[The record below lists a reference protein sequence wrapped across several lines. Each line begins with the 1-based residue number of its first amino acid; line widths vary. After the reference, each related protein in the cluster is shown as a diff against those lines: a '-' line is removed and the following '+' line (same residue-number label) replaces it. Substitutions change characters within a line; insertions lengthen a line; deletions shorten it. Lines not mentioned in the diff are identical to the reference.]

1 MATQAELGKKALAAS
16 NYDEAIK
23 QYTAAL
29 QQFPTSPDY
38 LIQRSTA
45 YHRANKYPEAVADA
59 EQAVL
64 AAHKRAKREAITEAQ
79 FRRACAL
86 YNLGRYG
93 DAQFVFGIVKRLKPD
108 HKMIDTW
115 VKKSADALN
124 KLADD
129 DEKRKVTVK
138 EVPEVEFGAS
148 DSNTL
153 KGDGKSETSA
163 ALHSAPTIPPQQTP
177 ADKIRHD
184 WYQNDKNVYYTLL
197 AKGVP
202 EDQAQ
207 IQITERSMSITFPLL
222 SGSSYDMTLD
232 PLFAAVNP
240 AESKFKIL
248 PNKIEI
254 VLVKAVPG
262 RWKALEG
269 SDAVINESTSA
280 RVTQE
285 HHEKAEAKE
294 SSKPTGPVYPT
305 SSKSGPKD
313 WDKIAKDLRKADKG
327 SAKSGLVED
336 DDDDDDEGGGAEHSF
351 FKKLFKNA
359 SPDAQ
364 RAMMKSYT
372 ESNGTALSTD
382 WSEVSKG
389 KVETCPPN
397 GMEEKKWAT

>member
-16 NYDEAIK
+16 NYNEAIK

-29 QQFPTSPDY
+29 QQSPTSPEY

-45 YHRANKYPEAVADA
+45 YHRANQYLEAVADA

-64 AAHKRAKREAITEAQ
+64 AARKRAKREAIIEAQ
-79 FRRACAL
+79 FRRGCAL

-93 DAQFVFGIVKRLKPD
+93 NAEFVFGIVKRLKPD
-108 HKMIDTW
+108 HKMVDTW
-115 VKKSADALN
+115 MKKSQDSLN
-124 KLADD
+124 KLAED

-138 EVPEVEFGAS
+138 ETPEVEFGAN
-148 DSNTL
+148 DSNTPEGNDAS
-153 KGDGKSETSA
+153 KTSA
-163 ALHSAPTIPPQQTP
+163 DLHTALTAPPQQTP

-202 EDQAQ
+202 KDHAQ
-207 IQITERSMSITFPLL
+207 IHITERSLSITFPLL
-222 SGSSYDMTLD
+222 SGSTYEMTLD
-232 PLFAAVNP
+232 PLFANVNP
-240 AESKFKIL
+240 SESTFKIL
-248 PNKIEI
+248 PSKIEM
-254 VLVKAVPG
+254 VLAKAVPG

-269 SDAVINESTSA
+269 SDVVTKEDSSVHVSQKYNAKNEA
-280 RVTQE
+280 R
-285 HHEKAEAKE
+285 E
-294 SSKPTGPVYPT
+294 SSQPTGPVYPT

-313 WDKIAKDLRKADKG
+313 WDKIAKDLRKVNGG
-327 SAKSGLVED
+327 SAKAGSAEEED
-336 DDDDDDEGGGAEHSF
+336 DDDDEIGGAEHSF
-351 FKKLFKNA
+351 FQKLFKNA

-382 WSEVSKG
+382 WAEVSKG
-389 KVETCPPN
+389 KVETSPPN
-397 GMEEKKWAT
+397 GMEEKKWAS